1 VIKLTARAERWAI
14 RGRFTISRGAR
25 TETEVVVVEARD
37 GGFRGRG
44 ECVPYPRYGETPQ
57 EAVASVANLDTE
69 GLTRAG
75 LQSLLPAGAARNA
88 VDCALWD
95 LEAKR
100 SGRPV
105 WQLAGLKE
113 PKPVVTAFT
122 LSLDTP
128 ERMGTAARENALR
141 PLLKLKL
148 SGAGDLER
156 VRAVRANAPNAALIV
171 DANEAWSIEDY
182 RALVPKLAGLGVSLI
197 EQPFKAGEDGV
208 LPGLE
213 RPVPVCADESCH
225 TSDDLARLA
234 GLYDAVNIKLDK
246 AGGLTE
252 ALALKSAAEAM
263 GFRIMVGCMIA
274 TSLGMAPA
282 LLVAQGVGWVDLD
295 GPLLLEEDRTPGLTY
310 EGSTVFPADPGL
322 WG

>member
-1 VIKLTARAERWAI
+1 MIALRAHAERWPI
-14 RGRFTISRGAR
+14 RGRFAISRGAR
-25 TETEVVVVEARD
+25 TETEVVTVEARAE
-37 GGFRGRG
+37 GVVGRA
-44 ECVPYPRYGETPQ
+44 ECVPYPRYGETIKDTLA
-57 EAVASVANLDTE
+57 AVASLDTE
-69 GLTRAG
+69 GLTRARVE
-75 LQSLLPAGAARNA
+75 SLLSPGAARNA

-100 SGRPV
+100 SGRRV
-105 WQLAGLKE
+105 WQLAGLAE
-113 PKPVVTAFT
+113 PNPLVTAFT

-128 ERMGTAARENALR
+128 EKMGAAARENALR

-148 SGAGDLER
+148 SGAGDLDR
-156 VRAVRANAPNAALIV
+156 VRAVRNNAPNAALIV

-182 RALVPKLAGLGVSLI
+182 RALVPKLAALGVSLI
-197 EQPFKAGEDGV
+197 EQPFKAGEDGA
-208 LPGLE
+208 LAGLD

-246 AGGLTE
+246 TGGLSE
-252 ALALKSAAEAM
+252 ALALKRAAEAM
-263 GFRIMVGCMIA
+263 GFKIMVGCMIG

-282 LLVAQGVGWVDLD
+282 LLVAQGAAWVDLD
-295 GPLLLEEDRTPGLTY
+295 GPLLLEKDRTPGLRY
-310 EGSTVFPADPGL
+310 QGSTVYPAQPDL